1 MQLGGEA
8 SPESRRFGPTDSSL
22 VGLASGAITC
32 ENLRQQ
38 AIYVSID
45 VQAQVPAGNFMILS
59 PWIDAGAPVDD
70 LVGASVN
77 GTDTHAVWD
86 RC

>member
-22 VGLASGAITC
+22 VGLASSAITC
-32 ENLRQQ
+32 ENFRQQ

-45 VQAQVPAGNFMILS
+45 MQAQVPAGNFMIFS
-59 PWIDAGAPVDD
+59 SGIDAGAPVDD
-70 LVGASVN
+70 LVGARVD

-86 RC
+86 GC